1 MAITNSGLILRDD
14 ESDIGSEQSAGRVGR
29 NFNDLSSEN
38 TASLGIKKSI
48 TEISR
53 SVNDFLGDD
62 ADRTH
67 GEFADAFQFVTAKVY
82 ENREAIGKISV
93 SASINGVS
101 KAKSADTLAT
111 ARTIGG
117 VSFDGSGNIN
127 LPGVNARGDQDTT
140 GNAATATILETA
152 RTIGG
157 VSFNGSGNINLPG
170 VNTGGNQNTS
180 GNAATATLATDAT
193 TLATSRAIGGVNFDG
208 SAAIIPKQHKGSI
221 TAYYLTPTDF
231 ESRGTNGTSF
241 LTSDTAGRTVTAT
254 AAGIFVCNVTLP
266 IGLSPTHVVIYGSD
280 TGNTVNVYVNN
291 FNNTTTAQVDGG
303 SGFVVGTNT
312 SLTFGKGS
320 SWASN
325 IQYLTI
331 TVTTDGTDSIYGG
344 IITMT

>member
-1 MAITNSGLILRDD
+1 MAVTNSGLILRDD

-140 GNAATATILETA
+140 
-152 RTIGG
+152 
-157 VSFNGSGNINLPG
+157 
-170 VNTGGNQNTS
+170 

-344 IITMT
+344 IITMA

>member
-1 MAITNSGLILRDD
+1 MAVTNSGLILRDD

-140 GNAATATILETA
+140 
-152 RTIGG
+152 
-157 VSFNGSGNINLPG
+157 
-170 VNTGGNQNTS
+170 